1 MSPRPGEGGRG
12 RARFPGTPLPWLAA
26 LLLLYL
32 LAPLGAFVTW
42 AAGAPRGAPA
52 APGVGDALIVS
63 LETATIATAII
74 TVLGVPLAY
83 LLAQTHGRIATLL
96 GMAVQL
102 PLALPPLMSGILLL
116 YIVGP
121 YAPLGR
127 LFGGRLTDHAAGIVL
142 AQVFVAAPFLV
153 IAARSAFAAVDPD
166 LSDVAAT
173 LGHGRL
179 SRFARVALPGAA
191 PGIRAGLLL
200 AWLRAFGE
208 FGATVVLAY
217 HPYSLPVYTYV
228 QFGSTGLSA
237 TLLPVAVSLAAA
249 VAVLTVN
256 HCTAHLRLPR
266 RRTALPAPRAPR
278 VRTSARLAF
287 DLHAQSGGF
296 HLRVAYAARGRH
308 LAILGPSGAGKS
320 LTLRLVAGLTR
331 PADGYVRLDDDDL
344 TALPPERRG
353 VGYVPQD
360 ASLIPHLAV
369 WQQITFGTGTAT
381 DSALAA
387 YWLGRLGLDGLQHR
401 LPHQLSGGQR
411 RRVALARALARDPRL
426 LLLDEPFTGLDTLVR
441 DELRWELRRL
451 QQGTAAAT
459 VIVTHDPQ
467 DAALLSDDILI
478 LAHGRLLQAG
488 DQRTV
493 FSHPA
498 TPEVAR
504 LLGIRNLHTGRL
516 TGPHT
521 LDVDGARVTVPAT
534 GLPAGTPVAW
544 CIRPEDIRLT
554 DTGGHP
560 AAIIDTVHLG
570 PITEIR
576 ALLANGHEMS
586 IALTPQDVPAV
597 PADCRLHLPPEAIT
611 VWPAP
616 ADSIQHPLAL
626 RAGRSRLT
634 EGAAGTTPGL
644 GPGDPP

>member
-1 MSPRPGEGGRG
+1 MSPRPVEQGRG
-12 RARFPGTPLPWLAA
+12 RVRFLGTPLPWLAA

-42 AAGAPRGAPA
+42 AAGAPRGALT

-63 LETATIATAII
+63 LETATIATAVI

-83 LLAQTHGRIATLL
+83 LLAQAHGRTAALL

-102 PLALPPLMSGILLL
+102 PLALPPLMSGILML

-142 AQVFVAAPFLV
+142 AQVFVAAPFLI
-153 IAARSAFAAVDPD
+153 IAARSAFAALDPD
-166 LSDVAAT
+166 LADVSAT

-179 SRFARVALPGAA
+179 SRFVRVALPGAA
-191 PGIRAGLLL
+191 PGIQAGLLL

-228 QFGSTGLSA
+228 QFGSTGLAA

-249 VAVLTVN
+249 VAVLAVN
-256 HCTAHLRLPR
+256 HCTAHLRLPHR
-266 RRTALPAPRAPR
+266 RRTAPPAPRAPR
-278 VRTSARLAF
+278 ARTSPRLAF
-287 DLHAQSGGF
+287 DLRARSGSF
-296 HLRVAYAARGRH
+296 HLRVAHTARGRH

-320 LTLRLVAGLTR
+320 LTLRLVAGLIR
-331 PADGYVRLDDDDL
+331 PDEGYVRLDDDDL

-360 ASLIPHLAV
+360 VSLIPHLAV
-369 WQQITFGTGTAT
+369 WQQVTFGVDT
-381 DSALAA
+381 DPALAA
-387 YWLGRLGLDGLQHR
+387 YWLRRLDLDGLQHR

-441 DELRWELRRL
+441 DELRWALRRL
-451 QQGTAAAT
+451 QQGIAPTT
-459 VIVTHDPQ
+459 VIITHDPQ
-467 DAALLSDDILI
+467 DAALLAEDILI

-488 DQRTV
+488 DQREV
-493 FSHPA
+493 FAHPA
-498 TPEVAR
+498 TPEAAR

-521 LDVDGARVTVPAT
+521 LDVDGAHLTVTAT

-544 CIRPEDIRLT
+544 CIRPEDIQLT
-554 DTGGHP
+554 ATGGHP
-560 AAIIDTVHLG
+560 ATIIDTVHLG
-570 PITEIR
+570 PVTEIR

-586 IALTPQDVPAV
+586 ITVTPQDISATT
-597 PADCRLHLPPEAIT
+597 DGCRIHLPPEAIT

-616 ADSIQHPLAL
+616 ADSVQHPLA
-626 RAGRSRLT
+626 SRT
-634 EGAAGTTPGL
+634 SRRQPAEGATGTTPRC
-644 GPGDPP
+644 GPGSPP